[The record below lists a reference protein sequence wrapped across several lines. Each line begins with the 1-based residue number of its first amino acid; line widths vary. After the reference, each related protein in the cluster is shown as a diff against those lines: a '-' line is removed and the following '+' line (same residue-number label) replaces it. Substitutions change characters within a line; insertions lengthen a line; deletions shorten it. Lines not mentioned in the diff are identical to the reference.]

1 MQVHGGSYSGAF
13 ETFLTTYSSPSG
25 EAYFD
30 ITRSS
35 GILDGAQ
42 ARNNVLDIR
51 RDLVVVD
58 DKVTGDLVLQINDA
72 NANMTKNYR
81 NRLHGALLKY
91 VNDKQSYKLLIEE
104 MPRYPRDIA
113 WDEAFGVS
121 LFAFGIALS
130 GLLFG
135 MLSMTHEWEDRT
147 VVFIKLSPRSTCL
160 FLLAKGISCL
170 LKSFI
175 SAAAFMAVYFLLFR
189 QMPTHGD
196 ILFLTVFLTAAV
208 FIFLGMLIGHYIKS
222 TITSFL
228 LSMITALTVWI
239 GGGGFGPLSYYGEV
253 TNILGKIN
261 PLAYTLEAV
270 RFAFDIGPVMVCL
283 GLTYI
288 FLACLIGLWAESF
301 NGSAVF
307 SMVLAVLLWF
317 LSGATASINYATGIL
332 KTVALLIPNSYGL
345 AQIRDIVFSMTM
357 SDLNYTKGWL
367 LMLSYMTVF
376 MVISRYMYGRK
387 LNRHIR

>member
-1 MQVHGGSYSGAF
+1 MRLPAMLKKELLCSRENISFHLVSLVSPLLFILAFTLMLSGGITFPLQVHGGSYSGAF

-42 ARNNVLDIR
+42 MRNNVLDIR
-51 RDLVVVD
+51 RDLVVAD

-72 NANMTKNYR
+72 NENMTKNYR
-81 NRLHGALLKY
+81 NRLHGALLEY

-121 LFAFGIALS
+121 VFAFGIALS

-147 VVFIKLSPRSTCL
+147 AVFIKLSPRSTCL

-253 TNILGKIN
+253 TNMLGKIN
-261 PLAYTLEAV
+261 PLTYTLEAV
-270 RFAFDIGPVMVCL
+270 RFAYF
-283 GLTYI
+283 
-288 FLACLIGLWAESF
+288 
-301 NGSAVF
+301 
-307 SMVLAVLLWF
+307 
-317 LSGATASINYATGIL
+317 SGAADSFSYLFVPGVFAVGGFM
-332 KTVALLIPNSYGL
+332 LL
-345 AQIRDIVFSMTM
+345 QVFFY
-357 SDLNYTKGWL
+357 NW
-367 LMLSYMTVF
+367 
-376 MVISRYMYGRK
+376 RK
-387 LNRHIR
+387 REGVV